1 MIKGSLLKRIIALVL
16 STILIS
22 ALLTSGIYILV
33 AKNTFINIRA
43 AEFLPTAQ
51 NIAAYIEG
59 TWTGEIN
66 SETLPFFDS
75 SFKVLDT
82 QVHLYDKNGNLIK
95 FNSTRSNLGVT
106 DDSSN
111 NSKSA
116 QSQQKQKAIASGT
129 TDTSNNTDDN
139 KTQARISIHVF
150 PISGQTKSNPSPTF
164 FLSASLNQLTIA
176 QTQNNESQSVLADV
190 IPTVLKNNTVNTI
203 KRSSEGNDY
212 LVVSVPITVNNT
224 VVGAVAFAKPI
235 KEFTASINGLTTALF
250 LSMLASFIVM
260 LVPAYFA
267 SRRIVVPIRQMRDV
281 SLAIAKGDYSARAD
295 ESQKG
300 EIGELAVALNKC
312 SIESEHLEQTRRD
325 YVANVSHELRT
336 PIASIRAIAETL
348 SDGLV
353 KNEDKKSSFYNSI
366 LNESIRLSALVDDLL
381 ELSRLQSGITQ
392 FEKEVFSVYSLFKDS
407 VEIHLERIKQFGLN
421 FEFNIPKNTPKAYTN
436 PARIEQVFV
445 IILDNAIKHTKE
457 CGKISLSATW
467 DEKKIKISV
476 TDTGEGISPEDID
489 HIFDR
494 FYKADKAHSSE
505 GTGLGLS
512 IANEIMTILD
522 ESISVQSEVDKGST
536 FTLTLTRA

>member
-82 QVHLYDKNGNLIK
+82 QVHLYDKNGNLIR
-95 FNSTRSNLGVT
+95 FNSTKNNPEVSE
-106 DDSSN
+106 DSSN
-111 NSKSA
+111 DSKTA
-116 QSQQKQKAIASGT
+116 QSQQKQKATVSGT
-129 TDTSNNTDDN
+129 TETSNTTEN
-139 KTQARISIHVF
+139 KTPSRLSIHVF
-150 PISGQTKSNPSPTF
+150 PISGQNNSNPSATF
-164 FLSASLNQLTIA
+164 FLSASLNQLTVA
-176 QTQNNESQSVLADV
+176 QTQINESQSVLADV
-190 IPTVLKNNTVNTI
+190 IPTVLNNNTVNTI
-203 KRSSEGNDY
+203 KRSNEGNDY

-260 LVPAYFA
+260 LIPAYYA

-281 SLAIAKGDYSARAD
+281 SLAIAKGDYSRRAD

-348 SDGLV
+348 NDGLV
-353 KNEDKKSSFYNSI
+353 KNEEKKSSFYNSI

-381 ELSRLQSGITQ
+381 ELSRLQSGTTQ

-407 VEIHLERIKQFGLN
+407 VEIHLERIKQLGLN

-445 IILDNAIKHTKE
+445 IILDNAIKHTGE
-457 CGKISLSATW
+457 GGKLSLSAKW

-476 TDTGEGISPEDID
+476 SDTGEGISPEDID

-512 IANEIMTILD
+512 IAHEIMTILG
-522 ESISVQSEVDKGST
+522 ESISVQSELGKGST
-536 FTLTLTRA
+536 FTLTLTKA